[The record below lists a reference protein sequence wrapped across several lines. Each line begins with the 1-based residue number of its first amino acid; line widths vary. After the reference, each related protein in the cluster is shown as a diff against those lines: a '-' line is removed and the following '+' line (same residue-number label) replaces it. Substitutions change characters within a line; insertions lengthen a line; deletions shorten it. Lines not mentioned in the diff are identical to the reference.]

1 MDTRCTQGLE
11 PRGSLSYDPV
21 LCSAHSSQTSFQE
34 SNVWGSSPGGFL
46 AVRPFCPWD
55 PCGRIPS
62 HWDLGDWPTMALH
75 SGEEREGDAV
85 RPDCD
90 VCFPLPFLRILS
102 FNNLTRLDEE
112 SLADLS
118 SLSILRLSHN
128 SISHIAEGAFRGLKS
143 LRVLYVFPRWV
154 GGRVE

>member
-1 MDTRCTQGLE
+1 MG
-11 PRGSLSYDPV
+11 V
-21 LCSAHSSQTSFQE
+21 
-34 SNVWGSSPGGFL
+34 
-46 AVRPFCPWD
+46 
-55 PCGRIPS
+55 PS
-62 HWDLGDWPTMALH
+62 HWDPDDWPTVAPCLE
-75 SGEEREGDAV
+75 EEREGH
-85 RPDCD
+85 PLPSHGD

-143 LRVLYVFPRWV
+143 LRVLYVFIV
-154 GGRVE
+154 GLMGE